1 MRFFAALLA
10 TILIGGTAVAAPSPA
25 RATTD
30 GEIDSAWIHLV
41 NEDDVVNEDDDVH
54 LDPEIEAEGHEQLY
68 LSYPSR
74 VFELELDLSELGDNH
89 DLADGF
95 TLTLTNGAF
104 SGDYSTTITDG
115 KTDTGTDTAACTTTW
130 DDAGEG
136 GGVLAGDVL
145 CAGAGVNHGTTI
157 PFAILLPATGPVI
170 LDVNTAGEDFNVYFF
185 VAETGDTMYVGQG
198 AIADGN
204 GSCEAPDFST
214 DGGAQGSINAA
225 LFAAFTAVDDDSDV
239 IVICDGEYVYEEDF
253 GFSYKDSFE
262 QFDGSE
268 YHDSITLRAETAGG
282 VTLYG
287 GFEAISIE
295 DLLLGSLEIPDI
307 EDFYQLISVL
317 STDLSVTGIQFVGG
331 VGFDLSGSEGEPFP
345 LGGAISVVDG
355 SLALERVTF
364 DHNFGYIGGAVSVL
378 GGSLAANRVAAQ
390 ENIAA
395 AGGAIA
401 VFDVF
406 SEVAPDS
413 TISNSTFNN
422 NYGIEGGGAVLHGGG
437 RMTLTS
443 VGFTENRV
451 AGAGAAIV
459 GYGDLEITGGYFQ
472 DNLCDIDWYAELIL
486 DGDEELVDSCD
497 GGAIA
502 LGAGIFGGEGRESV
516 DSLSI
521 SGTKFSRNS
530 ASGSGG
536 AVYLTGVSSSFTIAG
551 SSLTQ
556 NTAGDQGGAIRLD
569 NANRFTTI
577 SGSVF
582 TDNRAV
588 QGGAISMNDGV
599 GEDPLAHQWSL
610 TRNTFTGNRAT
621 LNGGA
626 LHMAFDNSGNVSPN
640 NVRSN
645 RFVRNSAP
653 GGGAIVVESD
663 FGSERTILRRFERA
677 LRSNR
682 FTANRAEDRRA
693 VNIGVH
699 FDE

>member
-1 MRFFAALLA
+1 MRFIAALLA
-10 TILIGGTAVAAPSPA
+10 TLLIGGTAVAVPSPTL
-25 RATTD
+25 ATTD
-30 GEIDSAWIHLV
+30 GEIDSAWIHFG
-41 NEDDVVNEDDDVH
+41 DPTDVVHYDVA
-54 LDPEIEAEGHEQLY
+54 IEAEGHEQLY

-104 SGDYSTTITDG
+104 SGAYTTTTTNG
-115 KTDTGTDTAACTTTW
+115 NADTGACTTTW
-130 DDAGEG
+130 NTLGLP

-145 CAGAGVNHGTTI
+145 CAGAGVNHETTI

-239 IVICDGEYVYEEDF
+239 IVICDDEYSYAENF
-253 GFSYKDSFE
+253 GHSYRDSFE
-262 QFDGSE
+262 RFDGSE
-268 YHDSITLRAETAGG
+268 FHDSITLRAETAGG

-287 GFEAISIE
+287 GLEEISIQ
-295 DLLLGSLEIPDI
+295 DLFSGLLEGIDET
-307 EDFYQLISVL
+307 DFYQLVSVQN
-317 STDLSVTGIQFVGG
+317 TDLSLTGIRFAGG
-331 VGFDLSGSEGEPFP
+331 VGFDLSGGGDVLFP

-364 DHNFGYIGGAVSVL
+364 DRNFGYLGGAVSVV
-378 GGSLAANRVAAQ
+378 GGSLTANRVTAQ
-390 ENIAA
+390 ENIAY
-395 AGGAIA
+395 AGGAIL
-401 VFDVF
+401 VIDIP
-406 SEVAPDS
+406 SEAAPYS
-413 TISNSTFNN
+413 TISNSTFSK
-422 NYGIEGGGAVLHGGG
+422 NYGIVAGGAVILEGG
-437 RMTLTS
+437 RMNLTS
-443 VGFTENRV
+443 VGFTENRSAA
-451 AGAGAAIV
+451 AGGAITSS
-459 GYGDLEITGGYFQ
+459 GELEITGGYFQ
-472 DNLCDIDWYAELIL
+472 GNRCDSDWFTELI
-486 DGDEELVDSCD
+486 DDEDEGEIVFPEFCD
-497 GGAIA
+497 GGAI
-502 LGAGIFGGEGRESV
+502 GAGIPIIGGDGV
-516 DSLSI
+516 TASLDI
-521 SGTKFSRNS
+521 RGTTFSRNG

-577 SGSVF
+577 SDSVF

-599 GEDPLAHQWSL
+599 GEDPLAHQWGL

-682 FTANRAEDRRA
+682 FTSNRAQDRRA

>member
-1 MRFFAALLA
+1 
-10 TILIGGTAVAAPSPA
+10 
-25 RATTD
+25 
-30 GEIDSAWIHLV
+30 
-41 NEDDVVNEDDDVH
+41 
-54 LDPEIEAEGHEQLY
+54 
-68 LSYPSR
+68 
-74 VFELELDLSELGDNH
+74 
-89 DLADGF
+89 
-95 TLTLTNGAF
+95 
-104 SGDYSTTITDG
+104 
-115 KTDTGTDTAACTTTW
+115 
-130 DDAGEG
+130 
-136 GGVLAGDVL
+136 
-145 CAGAGVNHGTTI
+145 
-157 PFAILLPATGPVI
+157 
-170 LDVNTAGEDFNVYFF
+170 
-185 VAETGDTMYVGQG
+185 
-198 AIADGN
+198 
-204 GSCEAPDFST
+204 
-214 DGGAQGSINAA
+214 
-225 LFAAFTAVDDDSDV
+225 
-239 IVICDGEYVYEEDF
+239 
-253 GFSYKDSFE
+253 
-262 QFDGSE
+262 
-268 YHDSITLRAETAGG
+268 
-282 VTLYG
+282 
-287 GFEAISIE
+287 
-295 DLLLGSLEIPDI
+295 
-307 EDFYQLISVL
+307 
-317 STDLSVTGIQFVGG
+317 
-331 VGFDLSGSEGEPFP
+331 
-345 LGGAISVVDG
+345 
-355 SLALERVTF
+355 
-364 DHNFGYIGGAVSVL
+364 
-378 GGSLAANRVAAQ
+378 
-390 ENIAA
+390 
-395 AGGAIA
+395 
-401 VFDVF
+401 
-406 SEVAPDS
+406 
-413 TISNSTFNN
+413 
-422 NYGIEGGGAVLHGGG
+422 
-437 RMTLTS
+437 
-443 VGFTENRV
+443 
-451 AGAGAAIV
+451 V